1 MYFEF
6 SIFFDFFFFNIKT
19 FNSIFFFNIK
29 TFRYSF
35 DIFSDNNFF
44 LYISMKFI
52 ALCVVFKFLLKA
64 RVKKLGE
71 KKIFFAILSFTVS
84 INAIFSFLFFFS
96 KFFHLVKNSN
106 HRIFKKYIY
115 FEGFANTFLIVNN
128 IDEAIRQSTFPQPKE
143 NFSKIFSK

>member
-6 SIFFDFFFFNIKT
+6 SIFFDFFFFLILKLLT
-19 FNSIFFFNIK
+19 RFFFFNIK
-29 TFRYSF
+29 TFSSF

-71 KKIFFAILSFTVS
+71 KKIFFAILSLTVS
-84 INAIFSFLFFFS
+84 INAIFSFLFFFQN
-96 KFFHLVKNSN
+96 FF
-106 HRIFKKYIY
+106 I
-115 FEGFANTFLIVNN
+115 
-128 IDEAIRQSTFPQPKE
+128 
-143 NFSKIFSK
+143 